1 MMIWRRP
8 HLPPVCHRQYRL
20 SPQLNV
26 SNRQQG
32 LRSLRDLTQH
42 FTARADDN
50 HAAPVYRLQ
59 AADISLYHSCICQAL
74 VRFLAYHR
82 IKPHAPPLVR
92 APVNSFEFHPCGH
105 TPQAVHLMRLLRHRS
120 DSTINLQVNS
130 STGPTPSAHRL
141 QRGLPG
147 YLILFAPHAFAPQR
161 QYMARSSPSPPVFF
175 LISTDFTPTPGI
187 PASPPIL

>member
-1 MMIWRRP
+1 M
-8 HLPPVCHRQYRL
+8 
-20 SPQLNV
+20 
-26 SNRQQG
+26 
-32 LRSLRDLTQH
+32 
-42 FTARADDN
+42 
-50 HAAPVYRLQ
+50 
-59 AADISLYHSCICQAL
+59 CQAL

-120 DSTINLQVNS
+120 GPTINHQVNS

-187 PASPPIL
+187 PASPPILQSDSFQCVPTVELWSFTPDLTNRLRALYAQ